1 MKITILNGDMQNS
14 GSRFS
19 GAMARLASDLEQ
31 NHSVELFNLQTMN
44 LKYCTGCWS
53 CWWKTPGQCA
63 IKDDAELIFRSVIN
77 ADFFIF
83 ASPLLAGFT
92 TSLLKI
98 VTDRLIVLL
107 HPYLQIIN
115 GEHHHRKRYERY
127 PDFGVIVQREPD
139 TDEEDL
145 IIVKDIYDRLAINFH
160 AANRYVKVLDD
171 LKVNEIAYETGHI

>member
-1 MKITILNGDMQNS
+1 
-14 GSRFS
+14 
-19 GAMARLASDLEQ
+19 
-31 NHSVELFNLQTMN
+31 
-44 LKYCTGCWS
+44 
-53 CWWKTPGQCA
+53 
-63 IKDDAELIFRSVIN
+63 
-77 ADFFIF
+77 
-83 ASPLLAGFT
+83 
-92 TSLLKI
+92 
-98 VTDRLIVLL
+98 L

>member
-1 MKITILNGDMQNS
+1 MNISILNGDLNPDVS
-14 GSRFS
+14 NFTP
-19 GAMARLASDLEQ
+19 AILKLAADLSISHEVQ
-31 NHSVELFNLQTMN
+31 HFQLAKMN

-53 CWWKTPGQCA
+53 CWWKTPGLCA
-63 IKDDAELIFRSVIN
+63 IKDDADLIFRSVIH

-92 TSLLKI
+92 TSLLKK

-107 HPYLQIIN
+107 HPYLQIID

-127 PDFGVIVQREPD
+127 PDFGVIIQHEPD

-145 IIVKDIYDRLAINFH
+145 MIVKDIYNRLALNFH
-160 AANRYVKVLDD
+160 ARNRYLKSLDH
-171 LKVNEIAYETGHI
+171 LKINEVAYETGRI